1 MQTEL
6 AKEYLGTPNGE
17 IAESILR
24 KCVHCGFC
32 LATCPTYQLLG
43 NELDGPRGR
52 IYLIKQ
58 VLEGENPTATTQ
70 LHLDRCLTCRSC
82 ESTCPSG
89 VRYAQ
94 LLEVGREVVE
104 SKVPRTLIERMK
116 ITALSKIVPN
126 HLLVSF
132 FLALARFSKPF
143 LPGSIKKKI
152 PPKHKVNRWPISRHK
167 RRMILHRG
175 CIQRVTNPNINSAA
189 ARYLN
194 RHSITAVSTTD
205 VCCGAVSLHNSDK
218 QGFMQLA
225 KSNIN
230 AWWPYIENGVEAV
243 VSTASGC
250 GVTIKEYGEL
260 LQFDK
265 EYAEKAEKVASMA
278 LDISEVQ
285 YNPAEVLEKPV
296 HQKVAFHSPCTL
308 QHGQKIINSVE
319 SILHSHGIETTLV
332 ENSHLCCGSAGTYS
346 LLQPKI
352 ANQLLDNKIAAL
364 QKDAPECI
372 ATANIGCLMHLA
384 TRATV
389 PVKHWIEIVE
399 PDTSS

>member
-6 AKEYLGTPNGE
+6 AKEYLDTPEGKV
-17 IAESILR
+17 AESILR

-58 VLEGENPTATTQ
+58 VLEGETPTARTQ

-94 LLEVGREVVE
+94 LLEIGREVVA
-104 SKVPRTLIERMK
+104 SQVPRTLIERMK
-116 ITALSKIVPN
+116 IAVISKIVPN
-126 HLLVSF
+126 HLLVRF
-132 FLALARFSKPF
+132 FLKLARISKPL
-143 LPGSIKKKI
+143 LPDSLKNKI
-152 PPKHKVNRWPISRHK
+152 PPKQRVNSLPVSGHK
-167 RRMILHRG
+167 RRIILHQG
-175 CIQRVTNPNINSAA
+175 CIQRVTHPDINAA
-189 ARYLN
+189 AGRYLN
-194 RHSITAVSTTD
+194 RHSITAIPTAD
-205 VCCGAVSLHNSDK
+205 VCCGAVSLHNGDK
-218 QGFMQLA
+218 QVLMQLA
-225 KSNIN
+225 KSNID
-230 AWWPYIENGVEAV
+230 AWWPYIEDGVEAV

-260 LQFDK
+260 LRFDK
-265 EYAEKAEKVASMA
+265 KYAEKAEKVASFA

-285 YNPAEVLEKPV
+285 YNSEKGYEKPL
-296 HQKVAFHSPCTL
+296 HRKVAFHSPCTL
-308 QHGQKIINSVE
+308 QHGQRIVNSVE
-319 SILHSHGIETTLV
+319 SILHNHGVETTLV

-352 ANQLLDNKIAAL
+352 ANQLLDNKLDAL

-372 ATANIGCLMHLA
+372 VTANIGCLMHLA

-389 PVKHWIEIVE
+389 PVKHWVEIVA
-399 PDTSS
+399 PDTYN